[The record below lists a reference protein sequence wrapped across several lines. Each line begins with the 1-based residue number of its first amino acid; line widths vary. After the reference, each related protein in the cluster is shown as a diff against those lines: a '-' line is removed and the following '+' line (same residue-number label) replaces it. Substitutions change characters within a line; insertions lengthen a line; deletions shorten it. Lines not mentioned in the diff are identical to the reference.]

1 MEANLRKILTELI
14 DRYPKLITEQNNIEA
29 GYRLLF
35 DCYQNNAKVLTCGN
49 GGSAA
54 DAGHI
59 TAELMKGFL
68 CKRSLNKTDKMLF
81 EGEEQLADKLQYGL
95 PAIALSA
102 QSELITAIANDNGA
116 EMVFAQ
122 QVFAYGRKND
132 ILIAIST
139 SGNSLNVVNAVKVA
153 KKIDMKVLALT
164 GAELGIVGRLADVVI
179 SAPEY
184 KTFKIQEYHLPLY
197 HALCAMLEAKFFDSN
212 EGE

>member
-1 MEANLRKILTELI
+1 MEAKIEEIQKELVR
-14 DRYPKLITEQNNIEA
+14 RYPNLASQIKDIQA
-29 GYRLLF
+29 GYLLLR
-35 DCYQNNAKVLTCGN
+35 DCYNKDGKVLTCGN

-68 CKRSLNKTDKMLF
+68 LPRTLKNKDRQLF
-81 EGEEQLADKLQYGL
+81 SDEVVFKNKLQYGL
-95 PAIALSA
+95 PAISLSA

-132 ILIAIST
+132 VLIAIST
-139 SGNSLNVVNAVKVA
+139 SGNSINVVNAVKVA
-153 KKIDMKVLALT
+153 KKIGMKVLALT
-164 GAELGIVGRLADVVI
+164 GADSGLIGQSADVVI
-179 SAPEY
+179 AAPET

-197 HALCAMLEAKFFDSN
+197 HALCAMLEVGFFDSS

>member
-1 MEANLRKILTELI
+1 MDAKIEEIQKELVR
-14 DRYPKLITEQNNIEA
+14 RYPKLSSQIKDIQA
-29 GYRLLF
+29 GYLLLR
-35 DCYQNNAKVLTCGN
+35 DCYNKDGKVLTCGN

-68 CKRSLNKTDKMLF
+68 CKRSLNKTDTMLF

-132 ILIAIST
+132 VLIAIST

>member
-1 MEANLRKILTELI
+1 MDAKLNKIIEDLI
-14 DRYPKLITEQNNIEA
+14 ERYPKLINEQKNIED
-29 GYRLLF
+29 GYLLLQ
-35 DCYQNNAKVLTCGN
+35 DCYKNNAKVLTCGN

-68 CKRSLNKTDKMLF
+68 LKRSLNKNDTSLF
-81 EGEEQLADKLQYGL
+81 ENEDHLSNKLQYGL
-95 PAIALSA
+95 PAISLSA
-102 QSELITAIANDNGA
+102 QSELITAIANDNGD

-132 ILIAIST
+132 VLIAIST
-139 SGNSLNVVNAVKVA
+139 SGNSLNVINGVKVA
-153 KKIDMKVLALT
+153 KRIGMKVLALT
-164 GAELGIVGRLADVVI
+164 GADVGVVGMLADVVI
-179 SAPEY
+179 SAPET

-197 HALCAMLEAKFFDSN
+197 HALCAMLEVYFFDSN